1 MLKALRVIFAIVCV
15 TAVTLL
21 FVDFTG
27 FAADHWSWLAKIQF
41 VPALLSL
48 NLIVIAALV
57 VLTLVFGR
65 LYCSVICPLG
75 VFQDF
80 VNWFHNHFGGKRAKR
95 INRFRYHAPYK
106 KLRLTFLTL
115 FVVMIAVGIVGLS
128 SAAFAVAGLIE
139 PYSAYG
145 RIATQLFA
153 PVFDA
158 GNNVLADMTAA
169 SDNYYFYHVV
179 PRFAWPV
186 FIVAALTFIVVVAF
200 SWTAGRNYC
209 NIVCPVGTVLGYLSK
224 YSLLKPVIDKSKCNG
239 CRKCERNCKA
249 SCIDGHNHTIDYT
262 RCVTCLDCI
271 GNCSQHAISYR
282 PASREKAADD
292 KTEVKRSA
300 QTDTGR
306 RSFIITGAVLAGGLA
321 ARAAV
326 KGDGGLAP
334 VKNKK
339 RPDRETQVVPPGA
352 ISISHLNARCTSCQL
367 CINSCPEEVLKP
379 STDIESFMH
388 PVSYYTDGWCRPDC
402 TTCGDVCP
410 AGAIVSLDAA
420 EKSSTKIGTAKVD
433 LETCISASAGQQC
446 GNCERHCPAGA
457 ITMAPVSDTP
467 GAHLRP
473 VVDEAACIGCGA
485 CEYHCP
491 VGTAGIIRAD
501 RSAIHVEGVD
511 VHRLI

>member
-41 VPALLSL
+41 VSALLSL
-48 NLIVIAALV
+48 NLIVVAALV

-128 SAAFAVAGLIE
+128 SAAFAAAGLIE

-153 PVFDA
+153 PVYDA
-158 GNNVLADMTAA
+158 GNNVLADMSAA
-169 SDNYYFYHVV
+169 SDNYDFYHVA

-200 SWTAGRNYC
+200 SWVAGRNYC

-224 YSLLKPVIDKSKCNG
+224 YSLLKPVIDTSKCNG

-249 SCIDGHNHTIDYT
+249 SCIDARNHVIDYT

-282 PASREKAADD
+282 PASRANAAGDKAEANP
-292 KTEVKRSA
+292 S
-300 QTDTGR
+300 TDTGR
-306 RSFIITGAVLAGGLA
+306 RSFIITGAALAGGLV

-334 VKNKK
+334 VKNKR

-352 ISISHLNARCTSCQL
+352 LSVSHLSARCTSCQL
-367 CINSCPEEVLKP
+367 CINSCPEGVLKP

-420 EKSSTKIGTAKVD
+420 EKSSTKIGTAKVN
-433 LETCISASAGQQC
+433 LETCISASAGQHC
-446 GNCERHCPAGA
+446 GNCVRHCPAGA
-457 ITMAPVSDTP
+457 ISMARVSDTP
-467 GAHLRP
+467 GANLRP

-501 RSAIHVEGVD
+501 RSAIYVEGVD